1 MAASQ
6 HKVEKQPE
14 GLVWTLSFVLSSSK
28 INVVFKN
35 MVLESYMLT
44 VKLTELRYERSKQ
57 KYEVSVF
64 YQFHLNIVF

>member
-57 KYEVSVF
+57 K
-64 YQFHLNIVF
+64 